1 MLSESAIK
9 YYESVWDIAG
19 RCMVMDER
27 FIGSEP
33 TKVNVAQFI
42 NNTFLLLAIGS
53 LTINGFAG

>member
-9 YYESVWDIAG
+9 YYESVWDKAG
-19 RCMVMDER
+19 WCMVMDER